1 MNPDVERRLNWLVDR
16 WCAENR
22 VPVYG
27 YDHAHVCTSEC
38 RMLGDRPHFICTASR
53 KVHVC
58 GKACRNTYTTSEG
71 TFCAL
76 TGYEVHGPDDETS
89 TLVVRDSCG
98 KSTRHW
104 GDRIRTGKKR
114 PRRASSASGPKNS
127 IVLFERA
134 VNLFLLSEERQ
145 ALYRGEME
153 KFSAAVKKAAKK
165 QCGPL
170 VMRDASALVA
180 AIVAKH
186 EPLCTPPPC
195 KTVRWVACARDS
207 RFLEAA
213 ELQVY
218 TKVGQRA
225 RCGVSFHDG
234 EEGGVLVRQRR
245 VRPALADARAAR
257 GKRHA
262 VWKVFGADVP
272 PDEHCAPGLD
282 EGVPDAER
290 KAADHQAAQFS
301 RRKVGLEFPQR
312 WRQKKGTPG
321 EIRTLGHKF
330 RRFALYR

>member
-38 RMLGDRPHFICTASR
+38 RMLGDHPHFICTASR

-58 GKACRNTYTTSEG
+58 GKGCRNTYATSEG

-114 PRRASSASGPKNS
+114 PRRASSAPGPKNS

-195 KTVRWVACARDS
+195 KTVRWVGSLAREIHDFWKQLDFKYTRKSVNALVAVSLSMMAKKEGYSCDSVVYVRHSPTLARHVVNDMQFGKFSGLTCRRMSIVHRGLMKACLTPSGKQRIIRPLS
-207 RFLEAA
+207 FLA
-213 ELQVY
+213 E
-218 TKVGQRA
+218 K
-225 RCGVSFHDG
+225 
-234 EEGGVLVRQRR
+234 
-245 VRPALADARAAR
+245 
-257 GKRHA
+257 
-262 VWKVFGADVP
+262 
-272 PDEHCAPGLD
+272 
-282 EGVPDAER
+282 
-290 KAADHQAAQFS
+290 
-301 RRKVGLEFPQR
+301 
-312 WRQKKGTPG
+312 
-321 EIRTLGHKF
+321 
-330 RRFALYR
+330 